1 MNDESTLSKTQYP
14 PQAKKRIRRF
24 NNKCISYFSML
35 IMNQLTEQKMQTYLL
50 KSNASLIESF
60 IQEMKKLKISDKVL
74 SKIKNLISIQN
85 ASPFQR
91 SIPLMMLIM
100 KQIDYFKKFLIIN
113 RIDDL
118 TLRYVCN
125 NMNYLHVPKGQYV
138 FHKDEI
144 ADNFYGIIFGKIAIS
159 RAERKEK
166 KKHKEPKEKE
176 QIVCILESGE
186 YFGDWGLLES
196 KPRYASA
203 FAYEDTDLFFL
214 TRDKFE
220 HTLSKSLRRT
230 NNEQKEFLKVAIP
243 PFIKIGQFDFL
254 FKTITK
260 IFCKK
265 NEIVYREGEIAN
277 TIYLIYDGEFSVK
290 KNDSNDDEIK
300 HQFGINLTKT
310 VINLKKGEFVG
321 LETIKNFEL
330 NEEGENDQINKYK
343 YETTLISNNDFNILF
358 CLKTE
363 MIKNF
368 YKGEVK
374 EFFTNLYSIR
384 NNIISDF
391 YSKSIGLKQKYQITF
406 RENLLKLQMDQ
417 KANLL
422 HTTKESL
429 SSLNAKKDLKLVN
442 RPNLLKVNL
451 SSFNLKL
458 KPKKNV
464 LSVPHS
470 NRIINCMSDRTF
482 ATIDTKRNIHTRNK
496 TSLIGNCVY
505 RTLSNYSK
513 ENKYDT
519 GTLTLPLVTNILCKR
534 RDVL

>member
-1 MNDESTLSKTQYP
+1 M
-14 PQAKKRIRRF
+14 A
-24 NNKCISYFSML
+24 
-35 IMNQLTEQKMQTYLL
+35 
-50 KSNASLIESF
+50 
-60 IQEMKKLKISDKVL
+60 
-74 SKIKNLISIQN
+74 
-85 ASPFQR
+85 
-91 SIPLMMLIM
+91 
-100 KQIDYFKKFLIIN
+100 
-113 RIDDL
+113 
-118 TLRYVCN
+118 
-125 NMNYLHVPKGQYV
+125 
-138 FHKDEI
+138 
-144 ADNFYGIIFGKIAIS
+144 
-159 RAERKEK
+159 
-166 KKHKEPKEKE
+166 
-176 QIVCILESGE
+176 
-186 YFGDWGLLES
+186 
-196 KPRYASA
+196 
-203 FAYEDTDLFFL
+203 
-214 TRDKFE
+214 
-220 HTLSKSLRRT
+220 
-230 NNEQKEFLKVAIP
+230 
-243 PFIKIGQFDFL
+243 
-254 FKTITK
+254 
-260 IFCKK
+260 
-265 NEIVYREGEIAN
+265 
-277 TIYLIYDGEFSVK
+277 
-290 KNDSNDDEIK
+290 
-300 HQFGINLTKT
+300 
-310 VINLKKGEFVG
+310 KGEFVG

-496 TSLIGNCVY
+496 TSLIDNCVY